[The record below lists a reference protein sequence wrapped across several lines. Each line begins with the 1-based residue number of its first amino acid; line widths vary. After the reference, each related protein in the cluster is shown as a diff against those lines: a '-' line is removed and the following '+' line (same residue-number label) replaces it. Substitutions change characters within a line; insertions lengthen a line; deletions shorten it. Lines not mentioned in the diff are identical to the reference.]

1 MDANKQM
8 MINPIENGVVLD
20 HITAGKAMDIYK
32 VLRLDKLGCTVAVIV
47 NAASKKMGR
56 KDVLKI
62 YDVIDLNF
70 DVLGYLDPGI
80 TVSIIENGE
89 VIRRISLDLPEQV
102 EGVLRCK
109 NHRCITSCEQEL
121 PHIFKLTDREKRVY
135 RCIYCE
141 VKAEESKLI

>member
-1 MDANKQM
+1 MEAKKH
-8 MINPIENGVVLD
+8 MIVNPIENGVVLD

-47 NAASKKMGR
+47 NAPSKKMGR

-80 TVSIIENGE
+80 TVSIIANGD
-89 VIRRISLDLPEQV
+89 VVRRISLDLPEQV

-109 NHRCITSCEQEL
+109 NPRCITSCEQEL
-121 PHIFKLTDREKRVY
+121 PHVFKLTDRKKKVY

-141 VKAEESKLI
+141 TMAKNK

>member
-1 MDANKQM
+1 MEEEHM
-8 MINPIENGVVLD
+8 MVNPIENGVVLD
-20 HITAGKAMDIYK
+20 HITAGKAMDISK

-80 TVSIIENGE
+80 TVSIIEDGE
-89 VIRRISLDLPEQV
+89 VVRRISLDLPDQV
-102 EGVLRCK
+102 EGVLRCT
-109 NHRCITSCEQEL
+109 CSL
-121 PHIFKLTDREKRVY
+121 KRWQCLMSMAHLSTV
-135 RCIYCE
+135 R
-141 VKAEESKLI
+141 ASM

>member
-1 MDANKQM
+1 MEGKKH
-8 MINPIENGVVLD
+8 MIVNPIENGVVLD

-47 NAASKKMGR
+47 NAPSKKMGR

-80 TVSIIENGE
+80 TVSIIANGD
-89 VIRRISLDLPEQV
+89 VVRRISLDLPEQV

-109 NHRCITSCEQEL
+109 NPRCITSCEQEL
-121 PHIFKLTDREKRVY
+121 PHVFKLTDRKKKVY

-141 VKAEESKLI
+141 TMAKNK

>member
-1 MDANKQM
+1 
-8 MINPIENGVVLD
+8 MIVNPIENGVVLD

-32 VLRLDKLGCTVAVIV
+32 VLSLDKLGCTVAVIV
-47 NAASKKMGR
+47 NAPSKKMGR

-80 TVSIIENGE
+80 TVSIIAGGE
-89 VIRRISLDLPEQV
+89 VVRRISLDLPEQV

-109 NHRCITSCEQEL
+109 NPRCITSCEQEL
-121 PHIFKLTDREKRVY
+121 PHVFKLTDRQRKVY

-141 VKAEESKLI
+141 TMAKNK

>member
-1 MDANKQM
+1 MDNKQM
-8 MINPIENGVVLD
+8 MVNPIQNGVVLD
-20 HITAGKAMDIYK
+20 HITAGKAMEIYK

-47 NAASKKMGR
+47 NAASKKMGH

-89 VIRRISLDLPEQV
+89 VVRRISLDLPEQV

-109 NHRCITSCEQEL
+109 NPRCITSCEQEL
-121 PHIFKLTDREKRVY
+121 PHVFVLTDKASHEY
-135 RCIYCE
+135 RCMYCE
-141 VKAEESKLI
+141 TKAT

>member
-1 MDANKQM
+1 MEGKKH
-8 MINPIENGVVLD
+8 MIVNPIENGVVLD

-32 VLRLDKLGCTVAVIV
+32 VLSLDKLGCTVAVIV
-47 NAASKKMGR
+47 NAPSKKMGR

-80 TVSIIENGE
+80 TVSIIAGGE
-89 VIRRISLDLPEQV
+89 VVRRISLDLPEQV

-109 NHRCITSCEQEL
+109 NPRCITSCEQEL
-121 PHIFKLTDREKRVY
+121 PHVFKLTDRQRIVY
-135 RCIYCE
+135 RCIDCE
-141 VKAEESKLI
+141 TMAKNK

>member
-1 MDANKQM
+1 M
-8 MINPIENGVVLD
+8 
-20 HITAGKAMDIYK
+20 
-32 VLRLDKLGCTVAVIV
+32 
-47 NAASKKMGR
+47 NAASKKMGH

-89 VIRRISLDLPEQV
+89 VVRRISLDLPEQV

-109 NHRCITSCEQEL
+109 NPRCITSCEQEL
-121 PHIFKLTDREKRVY
+121 PHVFKLTDRKRKVY

-141 VKAEESKLI
+141 TMAKNK

>member
-1 MDANKQM
+1 MDNKQM
-8 MINPIENGVVLD
+8 MVNPIQNGVVLD
-20 HITAGKAMDIYK
+20 HITAGKAMEIYK
-32 VLRLDKLGCTVAVIV
+32 VLRLDKLGCTFGLIV
-47 NAASKKMGR
+47 NAASKKMGH

-89 VIRRISLDLPEQV
+89 VVRRISLDLPEQV

-109 NHRCITSCEQEL
+109 NPRCITSCEQEL
-121 PHIFKLTDREKRVY
+121 PHVFKLTDRKRKVY

-141 VKAEESKLI
+141 TMAKNK

>member
-1 MDANKQM
+1 MEAIKQM
-8 MINPIENGVVLD
+8 MVNPIQNGVVLD
-20 HITAGKAMDIYK
+20 HITAGKAMEIYK

-47 NAASKKMGR
+47 NAKSKKMGH

-80 TVSIIENGE
+80 TVSIIEDGE
-89 VIRRISLDLPEQV
+89 VIRHISLDLPEQV

-109 NHRCITSCEQEL
+109 NPRCITSCEQEL
-121 PHIFKLTDREKRVY
+121 PHVFKLTDRKKKVY

-141 VKAEESKLI
+141 TMAKNK

>member
-1 MDANKQM
+1 MENKQM
-8 MINPIENGVVLD
+8 MVNPIQNGVVLD
-20 HITAGKAMDIYK
+20 HITAGKAMEIYK

-47 NAASKKMGR
+47 NAVSKKMGH

-102 EGVLRCK
+102 EGVLKCK
-109 NHRCITSCEQEL
+109 NPRCITSCEQEL
-121 PHIFKLTDREKRVY
+121 PQVFKLADRGRKIY

-141 VKAEESKLI
+141 TTAKNK

>member
-1 MDANKQM
+1 
-8 MINPIENGVVLD
+8 MIVNPIENGVVLD

-47 NAASKKMGR
+47 NAPSKKMGR

-80 TVSIIENGE
+80 TVSIIANGD
-89 VIRRISLDLPEQV
+89 VVRRISLDLPEQV

-109 NHRCITSCEQEL
+109 NPRCITSCEQEL
-121 PHIFKLTDREKRVY
+121 PHVFKLTDRKKKVY

-141 VKAEESKLI
+141 TMAKNK

>member
-1 MDANKQM
+1 
-8 MINPIENGVVLD
+8 MIVNPIENGVVLD

-47 NAASKKMGR
+47 NAPSKKMGR

-80 TVSIIENGE
+80 TVSIIANGD
-89 VIRRISLDLPEQV
+89 VVRRISLDLPEQV

-109 NHRCITSCEQEL
+109 NPRCITSCEQEL
-121 PHIFKLTDREKRVY
+121 PHVFKLTDRKKKVY

-141 VKAEESKLI
+141 QKFKFK